1 MIMSTTAIIL
11 IALAGSECITVGFL
25 GRRIPDAACNDYLR
39 GDRRLV
45 LGPSSPT
52 KTAACTR
59 HRKIK
64 STATSATRKRSL
76 HYALRVSTGA
86 DRFKVRAA
94 RPGPVMCAARVFS
107 LSGLFLREARA

>member
-1 MIMSTTAIIL
+1 MRQNTIMSTTAIIL
-11 IALAGSECITVGFL
+11 IALAEASASQLDFL

-52 KTAACTR
+52 KTAANAR

-64 STATSATRKRSL
+64 STATSATRRWSL

-86 DRFKVRAA
+86 DRFKVPAA
-94 RPGPVMCAARVFS
+94 RPGPVMCAARH
-107 LSGLFLREARA
+107 L